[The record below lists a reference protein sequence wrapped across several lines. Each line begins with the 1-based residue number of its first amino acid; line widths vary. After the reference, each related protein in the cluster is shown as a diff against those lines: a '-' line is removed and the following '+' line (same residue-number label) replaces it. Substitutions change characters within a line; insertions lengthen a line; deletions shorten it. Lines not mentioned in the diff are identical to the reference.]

1 MITIQIKRENIGAVV
16 KLIRANK
23 VKHMPIVKSGY
34 DYAVTVEDSPIVS
47 FIQLRF
53 N

>member
-1 MITIQIKRENIGAVV
+1 MITIQIDRKDIGAVV
-16 KLIRANK
+16 RLIRANK
-23 VKHMPIVKSGY
+23 VKHMPIIKNGDEY
-34 DYAVTVEDSPIVS
+34 ELTMEDNPIIS